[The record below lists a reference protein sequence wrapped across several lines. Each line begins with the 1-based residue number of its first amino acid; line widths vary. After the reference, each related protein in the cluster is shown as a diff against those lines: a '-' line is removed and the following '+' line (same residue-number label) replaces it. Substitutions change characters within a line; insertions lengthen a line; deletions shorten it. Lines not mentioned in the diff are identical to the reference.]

1 MPWLSIATA
10 FLKLAGALMDYA
22 QRKNYIRQGELQAF
36 HEAAQGL
43 ANSVREARK
52 AVIRVRVDDEY
63 RNRLR
68 EKYSQ
73 ERVLRDS
80 ADTTKPPTV

>member
-22 QRKNYIRQGELQAF
+22 ERKNHIRQGELQAF
-36 HEAAQGL
+36 HESAQGL
-43 ANSVREARK
+43 ANSVSDARD

-63 RNRLR
+63 RDRLR
-68 EKYSQ
+68 EKYSR

-80 ADTTKPPTV
+80 SDPPKPPTV